1 MLAMPGEGS
10 KEDEGQRDGAW
21 QGDAMHTK
29 EAGDMRVMQMNYDAF
44 GKGMDSRK
52 QQTDMWQTVNEL
64 GVDVMGG
71 QDHRYGEL
79 ASTII
84 GSRAR
89 VWEGPHT
96 WAAVQ
101 GMKRPGGNW
110 LGGVAL
116 GTSLSGTTLS
126 GHAGQASDSRG
137 WGTWIRVRYDVHG
150 GKLAVYSAYIPSKST
165 SNEEGLWGMMEDKL
179 KDGRTREERDP
190 KLAAMNDMMKDV
202 DAQPRGTR
210 VVIMMD
216 ANTVWS
222 RQGKQTGLS
231 ADDRKYMDALRRK
244 CAERGLKNAWE
255 ERHGGEKEGWTFE
268 GGSGQRTHIDMVL
281 VSEDMVESGAVRR
294 VGILNRQLNRS
305 MHRAVVVDINM
316 QAVGIRVGEKVK
328 EPVTEQHAQLQLD
341 NKQEVRR
348 FQDGVMAQIS
358 KSEAEQA
365 MSHAEEL
372 FEGTEGDQWEQS
384 SITLE
389 QREAAERVNEVIA
402 QVVRAA
408 EKMKRPTGNR
418 RTKNCWSGEFK
429 RKRKR
434 MKMLRAAVVASAAA
448 KLGRARRLNAKAE
461 KEAGPIWT
469 RKGERR
475 RACPE
480 GARNRDW
487 QEWRKWAN
495 GEIRTSLG
503 EMHGCE
509 RARARRAMSSWC
521 KQRLE
526 AYRRGKC
533 KRQLDVD
540 LKRGGKSVRLTRI
553 TLRNGEVKSDKEG
566 MHTGIEEDV
575 KTWFGGGRKKWYMGT
590 RIHANT
596 KEGRILRKR
605 IASGELEALGREAS
619 VEEMRAAVPQT
630 DMQEALMEVPRRCW
644 KVLQAARVK
653 CAGDGTRMD
662 EKYEGIV
669 DWSEPIT
676 AGRWSQMWGR
686 HKAGVSPGKS
696 KLSINMM
703 KAIYRPRSR
712 ELMNVGTK

>member
-79 ASTII
+79 ASTIL

-190 KLAAMNDMMKDV
+190 KLAAMNEMMKDV

-348 FQDGVMAQIS
+348 FQDGVMARIS

-418 RTKNCWSGEFK
+418 KTKNCWSGEFK

-448 KLGRARRLNAKAE
+448 KLG
-461 KEAGPIWT
+461 
-469 RKGERR
+469 
-475 RACPE
+475 
-480 GARNRDW
+480 
-487 QEWRKWAN
+487 
-495 GEIRTSLG
+495 
-503 EMHGCE
+503 M
-509 RARARRAMSSWC
+509 AMMMLTVMMM
-521 KQRLE
+521 KKKVTMMMTVIVMLTMMMTTVTVMMT
-526 AYRRGKC
+526 ATMM
-533 KRQLDVD
+533 LTVMMM
-540 LKRGGKSVRLTRI
+540 LKIMMMIILMIIVVVTIMFYYGHQQV
-553 TLRNGEVKSDKEG
+553 V
-566 MHTGIEEDV
+566 
-575 KTWFGGGRKKWYMGT
+575 GGGRCLQV
-590 RIHANT
+590 R
-596 KEGRILRKR
+596 
-605 IASGELEALGREAS
+605 
-619 VEEMRAAVPQT
+619 
-630 DMQEALMEVPRRCW
+630 
-644 KVLQAARVK
+644 VLSF
-653 CAGDGTRMD
+653 T
-662 EKYEGIV
+662 
-669 DWSEPIT
+669 
-676 AGRWSQMWGR
+676 
-686 HKAGVSPGKS
+686 
-696 KLSINMM
+696 
-703 KAIYRPRSR
+703 
-712 ELMNVGTK
+712 